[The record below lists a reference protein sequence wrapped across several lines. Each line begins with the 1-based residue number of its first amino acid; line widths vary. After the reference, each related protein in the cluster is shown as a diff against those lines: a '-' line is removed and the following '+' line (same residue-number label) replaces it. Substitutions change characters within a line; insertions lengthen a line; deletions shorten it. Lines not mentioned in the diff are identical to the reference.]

1 MVLTLLE
8 LKHYFKDEILAKC
21 FYIQQSQLKIRAL
34 NTRPQNAHIQAL
46 YPNLKQYINALAL
59 YTNTTAKIM
68 DTINSVYLKNYKID
82 ILLGIEDIVA
92 AAEDTNLLALLPKEI
107 QDYIV
112 SYSSQIGQELP
123 PVPTPSQSTHSAHLI
138 VNSSK

>member
-8 LKHYFKDEILAKC
+8 LKNSFKNETLAKC

-82 ILLGIEDIVA
+82 ILPTIEDIVA
-92 AAEDTNLLALLPKEI
+92 AAEDNELLPLLPQEI

-123 PVPTPSQSTHSAHLI
+123 PIPMPAQSI
-138 VNSSK
+138 VTASK

>member
-1 MVLTLLE
+1 MVLTFLE
-8 LKHYFKDEILAKC
+8 LKHSFKDEILAKC

-34 NTRPQNAHIQAL
+34 NTRPQNAQIQAL

-82 ILLGIEDIVA
+82 ILLSVEDIVA
-92 AAEDTNLLALLPKEI
+92 IAEDTNLLPLLPAEI

-123 PVPTPSQSTHSAHLI
+123 PIPTPSQSKQSI
-138 VNSSK
+138 VTSSK

>member
-8 LKHYFKDEILAKC
+8 LKHSFKDEILAKC

-92 AAEDTNLLALLPKEI
+92 IAEDTNLLPLLPKDI

-123 PVPTPSQSTHSAHLI
+123 PIPTPSQSKQSV
-138 VNSSK
+138 VNASK

>member
-8 LKHYFKDEILAKC
+8 LKHSFKDETLAKC

-46 YPNLKQYINALAL
+46 YPNLKQYIQALAL

-92 AAEDTNLLALLPKEI
+92 LAEDKTLLALLPKEI
-107 QDYIV
+107 QDYTT

-123 PVPTPSQSTHSAHLI
+123 PVPTPTPTATKQSI
-138 VNSSK
+138 VNASK

>member
-8 LKHYFKDEILAKC
+8 LKHSFKDETLAKC

-34 NTRPQNAHIQAL
+34 NTRPQNAKIPAL

-59 YTNTTAKIM
+59 YANATTKIM

-82 ILLGIEDIVA
+82 ILPSVEDIIA
-92 AAEDTNLLALLPKEI
+92 LSEDTELLPLLPNDI

-123 PVPTPSQSTHSAHLI
+123 PIPTPSQSI
-138 VNSSK
+138 VNASK